1 MTKITIF
8 CLLLGF
14 CSRISFADTAAPG
27 GQDIETVL
35 NQFEAY
41 AESAQ
46 KQWGI
51 PGMAIAIVKDDQVIF
66 AKGFGVK
73 RVGGTDPVDPNT
85 VLDWIHIQSVH
96 IRSGGHSSGRRQN
109 ELERSCDRP

>member
-1 MTKITIF
+1 MAKTIVLF
-8 CLLLGF
+8 LLLGF
-14 CSRISFADTAAPG
+14 CWGISFADTAAPG
-27 GQDIETVL
+27 AQNIQTVL

-51 PGMAIAIVKDDQVIF
+51 PGMAIAIVKDDEVIF

-73 RVGGTDPVDPNT
+73 RLGGTDPVNPDT
-85 VLDWIHIQSVH
+85 LRSRVL
-96 IRSGGHSSGRRQN
+96 R
-109 ELERSCDRP
+109 

>member
-8 CLLLGF
+8 CLLLGL

-27 GQDIETVL
+27 GQDVETVL

-73 RVGGTDPVDPNT
+73 RV
-85 VLDWIHIQSVH
+85 H
-96 IRSGGHSSGRRQN
+96 IRSGGHSSGRGQN